1 MIFFDGALEHIRA
14 AKWLRSL
21 VPNPVVTARCNHVI
35 GMLLSVKSG
44 VGIGPLPLQVG
55 DMEEDLVRVLDPV
68 PESLSSVY
76 LLVHPDLRDVPRVRA
91 LFDFMVSEIDS
102 FRPLLGHW
110 R

>member
-1 MIFFDGALEHIRA
+1 MASLARTQPGCDRALQPCDRHAAEREIRRR
-14 AKWLRSL
+14 L
-21 VPNPVVTARCNHVI
+21 
-35 GMLLSVKSG
+35 
-44 VGIGPLPLQVG
+44 GPLPLQVG